1 MNPIVCITGA
11 SSGIGEAC
19 AHRFA
24 AEKHDLI
31 VCGRRT
37 DRLHALKSGLEKKFN
52 VRVLPLS
59 FDVQSRKQVE
69 DAFTSLPE
77 EWQQIMVLINNAGLS
92 LGRDNF
98 STADQDDWDT
108 MLQTNVNGLIYVTK
122 ALMPFILSNQT
133 HIINL
138 GSIAGKE
145 VYEHGNVYCA
155 SKFAVDAL
163 SKSMRIDLLKYGIK
177 VTTIH
182 PGAVETEFSLI
193 RYKGDE
199 DKASSVY
206 NGMQPLTGADI
217 ADAIFYTSQLPAH
230 VCINELTI
238 MPSQQASSAH
248 FHRI

>member
-1 MNPIVCITGA
+1 
-11 SSGIGEAC
+11 
-19 AHRFA
+19 
-24 AEKHDLI
+24 
-31 VCGRRT
+31 
-37 DRLHALKSGLEKKFN
+37 
-52 VRVLPLS
+52 
-59 FDVQSRKQVE
+59 
-69 DAFTSLPE
+69 
-77 EWQQIMVLINNAGLS
+77 
-92 LGRDNF
+92 
-98 STADQDDWDT
+98 
-108 MLQTNVNGLIYVTK
+108 
-122 ALMPFILSNQT
+122 
-133 HIINL
+133 
-138 GSIAGKE
+138 
-145 VYEHGNVYCA
+145 VYCA